1 VSSLWNSKTLGLV
14 LFGAILMVPACA
26 HRQAVVAP
34 EPHNLPLPATASPVE
49 GAAGAGTTNVAPEPR
64 ISPAENPESGI
75 TTSALPADLEQ
86 LNKAG
91 YLKDAFFDTN
101 KSELR
106 PDARDALAADAAWL
120 KERPTVKLTIEGH
133 CDERNTEEYNLALGW
148 RRANAAKDYLVSLG
162 VGAGRITTISY
173 GEEKPFATC
182 HNESCWWQNRR
193 AHFVITA
200 R

>member
-1 VSSLWNSKTLGLV
+1 MSSLWNNKTLGALLLGV
-14 LFGAILMVPACA
+14 LLLAPGCA
-26 HRQAVVAP
+26 HHQAVVAP
-34 EPHNLPLPATASPVE
+34 EPESVPAP
-49 GAAGAGTTNVAPEPR
+49 AAVAPTTEAPGAGTTTVSPEPR

-75 TTSALPADLEQ
+75 KTSELPADLEQ

-120 KERPTVKLTIEGH
+120 KEHPTVKVTIEGH

-148 RRANAAKDYLVSLG
+148 RRANAAKDYLTSLG
-162 VGAGRITTISY
+162 VGAGQITTISY

-182 HNESCWWQNRR
+182 HNESCWSQNRR